1 MKTGKHQTP
10 SAPQR
15 RSRGLPA
22 VLAIAAGNDMLVTT
36 DFEGQ
41 IAQVALALEDGTLTE
56 ERLDESVLRI
66 LLWKL
71 RLGVIE

>member
-1 MKTGKHQTP
+1 
-10 SAPQR
+10 
-15 RSRGLPA
+15 
-22 VLAIAAGNDMLVTT
+22 MLVTT

-66 LLWKL
+66 LIWKL
-71 RLGVIE
+71 RQGVIE